1 MQGNGRA
8 RKGLVWLLAYAGT
21 YPASWDLN
29 IIWSSVSL
37 GIGLIVLLLFGGL
50 GGFLS
55 VVGWGSSDSNVN
67 GLIVGPFMAV
77 IGVVVVLVICCVSLP
92 ALIGGIGLLRMRN
105 WSRIFM
111 IVISIL
117 HLLSFPIGTALGVY
131 GIWVLFQDEARR
143 LLEPGM
149 SGTPSFTDCA
159 GIA

>member
-1 MQGNGRA
+1 MREHI
-8 RKGLVWLLAYAGT
+8 RLLGI
-21 YPASWDLN
+21 LN

-37 GIGLIVLLLFGGL
+37 AIGLVVLLLFGGL
-50 GGFLS
+50 AGFLS
-55 VVGWGSSDSNVN
+55 VVGWGSSDSGVN

-77 IGVVVVLVICCVSLP
+77 IGVVVVLLICCVSLP
-92 ALIGGIGLLRMRN
+92 ALIGGVGLLKMRS

-131 GIWVLFQDEARR
+131 GVWVLFQDEARR

-149 SGTPSFTDCA
+149 PTPPASP
-159 GIA
+159 IVPV